1 MSASAQLLVP
11 REQRPRCPL
20 GPHVARV
27 ANRCLV
33 ATENCELDLS
43 ECKLAKIPEAI
54 FFLMRHTSL
63 TSLSIADNALR
74 SLPVKVATRFSHL
87 EMLNITHNKLTSLPE
102 EFSNLVHLKRL
113 NISHNNFLNLPAAV
127 HRMSR
132 IIEVNAQ
139 SNQIAE
145 LNLIRLKGLPHLKE
159 IDIRENPV
167 RPAAREA
174 IVYGDLKFAVKLS
187 DVDDS
192 DEYEDMDWLR
202 TNVPNYCL
210 TCSPL
215 CYFHL
220 MICPV
225 YCLHDLPAYLEFYL
239 ALCLPII
246 PFVIL
251 AHHFIIVVSLIRF
264 RLFKEIS

>member
-1 MSASAQLLVP
+1 MSAAPQVLVP

-27 ANRCLV
+27 ANRCND
-33 ATENCELDLS
+33 AKENRELDLS

-54 FFLMRHTSL
+54 FFLMRHTSV
-63 TSLSIADNALR
+63 TSFSIADNGLR
-74 SLPVKVATRFSHL
+74 SLPGKVATRFSHL

-113 NISHNNFLNLPAAV
+113 NISHNNFLSLPAAV

-132 IIEVNAQ
+132 IQEINAQ

-159 IDIRENPV
+159 IDVRENPI

-174 IVYGDLKFAVKLS
+174 VVYGDLKFAVKLS
-187 DVDDS
+187 DVEDS
-192 DEYEDMDWLR
+192 DEYEDMD
-202 TNVPNYCL
+202 
-210 TCSPL
+210 
-215 CYFHL
+215 
-220 MICPV
+220 
-225 YCLHDLPAYLEFYL
+225 
-239 ALCLPII
+239 
-246 PFVIL
+246 
-251 AHHFIIVVSLIRF
+251 
-264 RLFKEIS
+264 